1 MREPLFM
8 FLAHAVA
15 AENRLYRAGARH
27 ALMLYATGGDIA
39 QARAA
44 AAAAAQGN
52 GWNFVA
58 FKREKEIDRDPSL
71 IEDDVL
77 RAAAEDAVRVG
88 HSIVVYRDE
97 LALDS

>member
-1 MREPLFM
+1 M

-15 AENRLYRAGARH
+15 AENRSYRAGARH

-39 QARAA
+39 QARSAA
-44 AAAAAQGN
+44 AVGAEEK
-52 GWNFVA
+52 GWNFIAVQ
-58 FKREKEIDRDPSL
+58 REKEIDIDPSV
-71 IEDDVL
+71 IEDNVL

-88 HSIVVYRDE
+88 HAMVVYRDE